1 MIRRDD
7 MFNFKLNFYRWKNNT
22 YHYLLSKLDQM
33 FDKPKLIEEFVYD
46 DILRQFSYNGYGYYR
61 LYKDKCPFGEY
72 SLSEL
77 IVDINKDMKYISKVS
92 IKEEDIDFIYN
103 STVEYI
109 EKKLKHNNI
118 RVITVDHELEFFEV
132 HFLDSI

>member
-1 MIRRDD
+1 
-7 MFNFKLNFYRWKNNT
+7 MFNFKLNFYRWKNNA

-77 IVDINKDMKYISKVS
+77 IVDINNDMKYISKVS
-92 IKEEDIDFIYN
+92 IKEEDLDFIYN

-118 RVITVDHELEFFEV
+118 RVITVDHGLEFFEV